1 MTFLKRYQRPFLL
14 ADVKLTKNY
23 SVAMFGY
30 DKGAMGERRSRINDY
45 HAALGKFGRHT
56 VAKNPKGKRFC

>member
-1 MTFLKRYQRPFLL
+1 LL

-23 SVAMFGY
+23 PVAMLGY
-30 DKGAMGERRSRINDY
+30 DKGAVGERRSRINDY

-56 VAKNPKGKRFC
+56 VAKNPKGERFR